1 MIWQRIKWWSVDVF
15 VGGLIFSG
23 LFWGRNQVLRK
34 VRADEKCAAVQERM
48 AVTLEKLNDRK
59 K

>member
-34 VRADEKCAAVQERM
+34 VRADEKCAAVQERI
-48 AVTLEKLNDRK
+48 AVALERR
-59 K
+59 